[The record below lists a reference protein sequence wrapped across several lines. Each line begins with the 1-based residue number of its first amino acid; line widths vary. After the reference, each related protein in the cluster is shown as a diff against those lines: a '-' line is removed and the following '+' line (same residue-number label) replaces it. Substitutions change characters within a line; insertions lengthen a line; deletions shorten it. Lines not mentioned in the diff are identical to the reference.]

1 MMTMAMGLSTWLEV
15 ESCEQKAAKS
25 SAKRPL
31 ACTWHPICKKMLEDD
46 DECGGDVDAGDIDDE
61 HLHCSGGGRVGRRD
75 EGREAGGKGANFDVA
90 SIT

>member
-1 MMTMAMGLSTWLEV
+1 M
-15 ESCEQKAAKS
+15 Q
-25 SAKRPL
+25 
-31 ACTWHPICKKMLEDD
+31 EDD

-61 HLHCSGGGRVGRRD
+61 HLHCSGGGRVGRRE